1 MPQFHYRQVG
11 FGTRFELASGF
22 RNNGENPASLFENE
36 LVADVGGLCLGWKEC
51 ALPIFDHHFFRE
63 DDAQYP
69 SAAAAILHQAHW
81 INAYFE
87 KLQARL
93 GGTKEIWLVTHENR
107 DFDAYCSLFL
117 ARAVLNGEIP
127 ASDWDE
133 LGLHPEGWKEF
144 ADKSGRKI
152 NWYEPCV
159 VQLPP
164 ERRWPILLAAYASR
178 VDNCKPITCP
188 RKYALHAVLYAAKAR
203 QRPLEEGALWFF
215 QATRDQIVGS
225 KRLNPLTDALFDTN
239 SDFKPELEL
248 LALEEERYQRDIR
261 RARKVLVNL
270 PSHDNFTN
278 WYEEGACKV
287 PLLNTDGS
295 LCQEHL
301 KFGRQSSRQV
311 DGIYLRDP
319 DSILFKEWARVDT
332 QNSPSQQGFLFTAVT
347 YSSGANDKPRY
358 VFSLDPERASG
369 THLYPVWVI
378 LQAAEMGE
386 MKKHSITKGK
396 DRKGFEGRQCGEDP
410 WFDGSNYRC
419 TIVDSPRRGSL
430 IPQADQHSFLDGP
443 VALVR
448 RELEYGWFKTPEA
461 EVWDFA
467 ADHVEVIPASVR
479 RVSIQD
485 ADKESPP
492 KGAIRFAQIPLCQ
505 IVDLGN
511 PQLRTQI
518 GQNLWLLLEDQ
529 NVVTVPTDFQQR
541 HLLGGNDL
549 VLVWSR
555 RGIAVAYKQEALGE
569 VSSLKSSMKT
579 WASIAALFQQLLKD
593 RETGRSGAAQIR
605 QGKWLLS
612 KLLLLKHQSSLPEGK
627 ALRRLFEATR
637 MDDLVSTLHEFNEQD
652 LEELRELAEKKR
664 DITLQVV
671 LAVGMGLGL
680 ILSWHQTEQV
690 KLAAVLNNHLADK
703 DKWWIGMYLGLVF
716 IGAYLLSLAVFF
728 LKENRQRRS
737 KQHSVSA
744 TNERQRE

>member
-1 MPQFHYRQVG
+1 MNWGCIR
-11 FGTRFELASGF
+11 
-22 RNNGENPASLFENE
+22 
-36 LVADVGGLCLGWKEC
+36 
-51 ALPIFDHHFFRE
+51 RE
-63 DDAQYP
+63 
-69 SAAAAILHQAHW
+69 SRERW
-81 INAYFE
+81 
-87 KLQARL
+87 R
-93 GGTKEIWLVTHENR
+93 
-107 DFDAYCSLFL
+107 S
-117 ARAVLNGEIP
+117 
-127 ASDWDE
+127 
-133 LGLHPEGWKEF
+133 
-144 ADKSGRKI
+144 KSGRKI
-152 NWYEPCV
+152 NWYEPWV

-178 VDNCKPITCP
+178 VDNCKPIICP
-188 RKYALHAVLYAAKAR
+188 GNMPCTQCQFMRPKHGNAR
-203 QRPLEEGALWFF
+203 WKREKPCLFF

-225 KRLNPLTDALFDTN
+225 KQLNPLTDALFDTN

-369 THLYPVWVI
+369 THLYGVWAI

-386 MKKHSITKGK
+386 MKKHSIAKGN

-448 RELEYGWFKTPEA
+448 RELEYGWFKTPQA

-467 ADHVEVIPASVR
+467 ADQVEVIPAPVR

-485 ADKESPP
+485 ADKESPQ
-492 KGAIRFAQIPLCQ
+492 KGAVRFAQIPLWQ
-505 IVDLGN
+505 TVDLGN

-569 VSSLKSSMKT
+569 VSSLKSSMRT

-593 RETGRSGAAQIR
+593 RETGNSGAAQIR
-605 QGKWLLS
+605 EGKGLLS

-690 KLAAVLNNHLADK
+690 KLSTGTQQSFSGQGQVVDRDVSRSAIY
-703 DKWWIGMYLGLVF
+703 W
-716 IGAYLLSLAVFF
+716 SLFVVISGFF
-728 LKENRQRRS
+728 LKGKPARPEQATLGFCKQRTP
-737 KQHSVSA
+737 A
-744 TNERQRE
+744 